1 MINRISSRDMSR
13 LMSQLTTRSPY
24 ANVCTRS
31 VYSLSRVVIIR
42 RAVYIFLDTVAL
54 KDNTCLCVDA
64 VWICIPCHQKKK
76 KAFPPL
82 LLALFQFCLHN
93 VLSRK
98 TTGECSK
105 VCVTEWERE
114 RGYGNSQRVLQ
125 NALLTNIRTP
135 TPLPPP
141 HTLVL
146 LGDLTQGRRQ
156 PLSLPDGRQNKR
168 FLAATPSFKDAAKS
182 LAWEK
187 KPLRHMWK

>member
-1 MINRISSRDMSR
+1 MQITIFVSDEAVQRDKSFCSSFMINRISSRDMSR

-105 VCVTEWERE
+105 VCVTECESERE
-114 RGYGNSQRVLQ
+114 AMEIPSEYS
-125 NALLTNIRTP
+125 RT
-135 TPLPPP
+135 L
-141 HTLVL
+141 
-146 LGDLTQGRRQ
+146 
-156 PLSLPDGRQNKR
+156 
-168 FLAATPSFKDAAKS
+168 F
-182 LAWEK
+182 
-187 KPLRHMWK
+187 